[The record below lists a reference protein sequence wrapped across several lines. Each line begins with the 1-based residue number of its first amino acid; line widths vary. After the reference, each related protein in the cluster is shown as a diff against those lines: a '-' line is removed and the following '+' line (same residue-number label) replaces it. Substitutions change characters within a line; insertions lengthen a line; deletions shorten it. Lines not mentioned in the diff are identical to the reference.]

1 MFYYLSC
8 GVLAQVVS
16 LGIFQ
21 VFMIESEFPK
31 MATILLHE
39 SVKDNFFF
47 VWPCHMACGILVLPQ
62 EIKPVPSPVEVQSL
76 TTGSFQGIPL
86 KDNF

>member
-8 GVLAQVVS
+8 GVLSQVIS

-21 VFMIESEFPK
+21 VLTIESEFPK

-47 VWPCHMACGILVLPQ
+47 FWPCHMACRILVLRQ
-62 EIKPVPSPVEVQSL
+62 GIKPVPSPVEVQSL
-76 TTGSFQGIPL
+76 TTGPLQGIPL

>member
-21 VFMIESEFPK
+21 VFTIESEFPK

-39 SVKDNFFF
+39 SVKDNFFLF
-47 VWPCHMACGILVLPQ
+47 SHATWLV
-62 EIKPVPSPVEVQSL
+62 
-76 TTGSFQGIPL
+76 GS
-86 KDNF
+86 